1 MRARELTEVEWE
13 DSYLEHAY
21 RSETILLSTSRNLV
35 KSAIKG
41 AMEDIHKIREE
52 RLIKKNTEMLKDT
65 EEAFKDR
72 QKRREL
78 AKFKAEEMK
87 KARKKLKSGRNMLK
101 RIIIIIILTEKVWFL
116 QSSLKGNLNGS
127 LSQNQTIY
135 LTEYMLM

>member
-1 MRARELTEVEWE
+1 MGGF
-13 DSYLEHAY
+13 YLEHAF

-87 KARKKLKSGRNMLK
+87 KARKTEIRKEHVEKDNNNYNANREGLVFTEQFERELKWKFIRKSDYIFN
-101 RIIIIIILTEKVWFL
+101 
-116 QSSLKGNLNGS
+116 
-127 LSQNQTIY
+127 
-135 LTEYMLM
+135 